1 MENRATAPAATNHV
15 ARLLGIY
22 LASKPEELPRSV
34 ERARV
39 MAGRGLEGDRY
50 AAGAGTFSKNPGK
63 RDLTLIETEAL
74 AAYERDSGQKLSAA
88 ESRRNLLTEGVRLN
102 DLVGRVFQV
111 GPVRMRGLRL
121 SEPCTHLARLTHPE
135 ALPGLVHR
143 GGLIAEVLNDGEL
156 SVGDEIKEEIEVP
169 GSSHLAMT

>member
-1 MENRATAPAATNHV
+1 MEKRPTALGATNHV

-22 LASKPEELPRSV
+22 LASKAQEMPLSV

-39 MAGRGLEGDRY
+39 LVGRGLEGDRY
-50 AAGAGTFSKNPGK
+50 AAGAGTFSDRPGK
-63 RDLTLIETEAL
+63 RDLTLIEAEAL
-74 AAYERDSGQKLSAA
+74 AAYEKESGKKLSAA

-156 SVGDEIKEEIEVP
+156 RVGDEISEEADTAV
-169 GSSHLAMT
+169 SSQ